1 MLSCASLCNRSYHTA
16 ARITATTANTI
27 NKRAGLLPKLA
38 APSRPPSFGSVL
50 VEVAVILVQLSVP
63 QLHPLGQ
70 QSPPKLTAQLV
81 QPVAQLAEA
90 VVVAAPVNATTI
102 VTPEL
107 TIVAEAVEGQLVVAQ
122 SLPVRQHPPA

>member
-1 MLSCASLCNRSYHTA
+1 MLSCASLKHRSYYA
-16 ARITATTANTI
+16 ATRITTTKANTI
-27 NKRAGLLPKLA
+27 NKRAGLFPRLA
-38 APSRPPSFGSVL
+38 APSKPPSFGSVL
-50 VEVAVILVQLSVP
+50 VEVAVILVQLSEP

-70 QSPPKLTAQLV
+70 QSPPRLTAQLV
-81 QPVAQLAEA
+81 HPVAQLAEA

-107 TIVAEAVEGQLVVAQ
+107 TIVVEAAEGQLVVAQ